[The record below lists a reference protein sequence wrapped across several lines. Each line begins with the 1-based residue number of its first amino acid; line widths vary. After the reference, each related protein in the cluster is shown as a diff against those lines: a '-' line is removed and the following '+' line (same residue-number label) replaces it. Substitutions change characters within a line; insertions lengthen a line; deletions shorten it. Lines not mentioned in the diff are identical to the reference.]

1 MLPNEMPAKY
11 GPRWFETDTSRSE
24 FPSEQFCTHGR
35 RHQHADGQGS
45 PERKRGEKVGGS
57 TRTSFSW
64 PGQSTIVAFPVVAST
79 DLMCR
84 SPDGC
89 WYCSACG
96 GTFGTGSFW
105 FVTCANVGI

>member
-1 MLPNEMPAKY
+1 MALVDCIYNVVVIAAVTGKEV
-11 GPRWFETDTSRSE
+11 RS
-24 FPSEQFCTHGR
+24 GR
-35 RHQHADGQGS
+35 G
-45 PERKRGEKVGGS
+45 GEKVGGS

-89 WYCSACG
+89 WCCSACG
-96 GTFGTGSFW
+96 GTLGTGSFW